1 MTTRKITLKQGERA
15 VVPVEGCIDWPVPI
29 GIMFSHGIANGKAVT
44 FDKEA
49 GVWLDADGIA
59 YELVNA

>member
-1 MTTRKITLKQGERA
+1 MTTRKITLKPGEQA
-15 VVPVEGCIDWPVPI
+15 VVSVEGVDWPVPI

-49 GVWLDADGIA
+49 GVWLDEDGIA
-59 YELVNA
+59 YDLVRT